1 MVRYL
6 IASILSIF
14 FVASGAAFYLFHTT
28 RIDFSVIEQ
37 QSTVMPSVLLDDQGN
52 ELMRFELDKRE
63 PVPYEKIP
71 PHLVEAFIAA
81 EDHKFFSHVGI
92 SFKGIIRSMLV
103 NLYYRRAVQ
112 GASTI
117 TQQLARLLFLSN
129 ERTLS
134 RKLKELFFT
143 LQLEQQL
150 TKEQIL
156 ELYLNNIYFG
166 RGIYGVETAS
176 RRFWNKTVTEIT
188 LEEAATLA
196 AVAKSAR
203 FYSPLNA
210 PRSSKQRRN
219 VILRSMCNL
228 KIITPEECARAQ
240 SKELILHDHL
250 AGSPIRLYVY
260 EWARQWAE
268 HMFGKHTLYRGGL
281 KIKTTINIA
290 AQEKAEKAFS
300 EVVGP
305 MREKMGDNL
314 NGGMISFEVS
324 TGLIKAMVGGFDFKQ
339 SQFNRAVQAYRQMG
353 SSFKPIL
360 YSYALKQGV
369 GMDRVFV
376 DEPIEIELP
385 GEQLWKPR
393 NWNRQFEGPMTL
405 VRALARSN
413 NIVSIKLLMEVGIAR
428 VCSWAKRFGIHRRL
442 LNYPSLALG
451 IAEATVQE
459 NAAAFNVF
467 ANNGI
472 YIQPTMIEWVKDFQG
487 KKVWQCEQLT
497 HRALPVRL
505 CSQMVNVLAQRMEVT
520 RRQNPRAWID
530 AETIG
535 KSGSTNGA
543 ASVWFVGSTPSLTTA
558 VYLGYDDNK
567 PLGKNVFAS
576 KTAFPIWKNFNKS
589 LVHPTKHFYK
599 DPSLREVYIDWVTG
613 KRVNSYYR
621 NDSHVVTILE

>member
-1 MVRYL
+1 M
-6 IASILSIF
+6 LS
-14 FVASGAAFYLFHTT
+14 VCCGTALYLFNTT
-28 RIDFSVIEQ
+28 QIDFSVVEQ
-37 QSTVMPSVLLDDQGN
+37 QSIAMPSVLLDDQGN
-52 ELMRFELDKRE
+52 ELMRFEQDRRD
-63 PVPYEKIP
+63 PVSYDKIP
-71 PHLVEAFIAA
+71 PHLVEAFVAA
-81 EDHKFFSHVGI
+81 EDHKFFNHIGI
-92 SFKGIIRSMLV
+92 SVKGIIRSILV

-117 TQQLARLLFLSN
+117 TQQLARLLFLSS
-129 ERTLS
+129 ERTWK
-134 RKLKELFFT
+134 RKCKELFFT

-166 RGIYGVETAS
+166 RGIYGVEAAC

-228 KIITPEECARAQ
+228 KIITAEECAIAQ

-250 AGSPIRLYVY
+250 PGSPIRLYLY
-260 EWARQWAE
+260 EWVRQWAE
-268 HMFGKHTLYRGGL
+268 QNFGKKILYRGGL

-290 AQEKAEKAFS
+290 AQEKAEQSFS
-300 EVVGP
+300 AVVGP
-305 MREKMGDNL
+305 MREKMGQNL
-314 NGGMISFEVS
+314 NGGMISIEVG
-324 TGLIKAMVGGFDFKQ
+324 TGFIKAAVGGFDFKQ
-339 SQFNRAVQAYRQMG
+339 SQFNRAFQAYRQMG

-360 YSYALKQGV
+360 YSYALKEGIE
-369 GMDRVFV
+369 MDRVFV
-376 DEPIEIELP
+376 DEPIEIVLP

-393 NWNRQFEGPMTL
+393 NWNRRFEGPMT
-405 VRALARSN
+405 VARALARSN
-413 NIVSIKLLMEVGIAR
+413 NIVSIKLLMEVGIPR
-428 VCSWAKRFGIHRRL
+428 VCDWATRFGIHRRL
-442 LNYPSLALG
+442 LDYPSLALG
-451 IAEATVQE
+451 IAEATVEE

-467 ANNGI
+467 ANNGL
-472 YIQPTMIEWVKDFQG
+472 YVQPTIIEWVKDLHGG
-487 KKVWQCEQLT
+487 KLWQYEHVT

-505 CSQMVNVLAQRMEVT
+505 CSQMVNALSLRMELT
-520 RRQNPRAWID
+520 RRQNPRQWID

-567 PLGKNVFAS
+567 PLGKEVFAS

-589 LVHPTKHFYK
+589 LVHSLKHFYK
-599 DPSLREVYIDWVTG
+599 DPSLKEVHVDWITG
-613 KRVNSYYR
+613 KRVSDYYR
-621 NDSHVVTILE
+621 NDSDIIPILQ

>member
-1 MVRYL
+1 MRYL
-6 IASILSIF
+6 ISVFFIIF
-14 FVASGAAFYLFHTT
+14 SVACGTVLYLFNATQ
-28 RIDFSVIEQ
+28 IDFSVVEQ
-37 QSTVMPSVLLDDQGN
+37 QSIVTPSVLLDDQGH
-52 ELMRFELDKRE
+52 ELMRFEQDKRE
-63 PVPYEKIP
+63 PVAYEKIP
-71 PHLVEAFIAA
+71 PHLVEAFVAA
-81 EDHKFFSHVGI
+81 EDHKFFEHIGV

-117 TQQLARLLFLSN
+117 TQQLARLLFLSS
-129 ERTLS
+129 ERTLT

-166 RGIYGVETAS
+166 RGIYGVEAAS

-228 KIITPEECARAQ
+228 KIITQEECAIAQ
-240 SKELILHDHL
+240 GKELILHDHL
-250 AGSPIRLYVY
+250 PGSPMRLYLY
-260 EWARQWAE
+260 EWVRQWAE
-268 HMFGKHTLYRGGL
+268 QTFGKNTLYRGGL
-281 KIKTTINIA
+281 KIKTTIDSA
-290 AQEKAEKAFS
+290 AQEKAEKSFS
-300 EVVGP
+300 AVVGP

-314 NGGMISFEVS
+314 NGGMVCLEVG
-324 TGLIKAMVGGFDFKQ
+324 TGFIKAAVGGFDFKQ
-339 SQFNRAVQAYRQMG
+339 SQFNRAFQAYRQMG

-360 YSYALKQGV
+360 YSYALNQGI

-385 GEQLWKPR
+385 GEQSWKPR
-393 NWNRQFEGPMTL
+393 NWNRKFEGPMTL
-405 VRALARSN
+405 IRALARSN
-413 NIVSIKLLMEVGIAR
+413 NIVSIKLLMEVGIVR
-428 VCSWAKRFGIHRRL
+428 VCDWARRFGIHRRL
-442 LNYPSLALG
+442 LEYPSLALG

-472 YIQPTMIEWVKDFQG
+472 YIQPTMVEWVKNSHG
-487 KKVWQCEQLT
+487 TKVWQVEQVT
-497 HRALPVRL
+497 HRAIPVRL
-505 CSQMVNVLAQRMEVT
+505 CSQMVNALSQRMELT
-520 RRQNPRAWID
+520 RRQSPRQWID

-567 PLGKNVFAS
+567 PLGSQVFAS
-576 KTAFPIWKNFNKS
+576 KTAFPIWKSFNKS
-589 LVHPTKHFYK
+589 LTHASKHFYK
-599 DPSLREVYIDWVTG
+599 DPSLHEICIDWVTG
-613 KRVNSYYR
+613 KRVRHYDR
-621 NDSHVVTILE
+621 DDSDIVPILE